1 MNKTI
6 AKIGYS
12 MITESSEG
20 KITYGPV
27 KWFESSKAGGREITA
42 DPNGEP
48 TTVYADGLPVVTAE
62 DNAGYNIKLQ
72 LLAIIDDVEVDWFGN
87 VKTSDGSIVEKNSTA
102 ERPRFALLAAKE
114 RFAADTI
121 YEIDTYLN
129 CIASKRAS
137 RSDKTS
143 EGKLDPQFPEVEIA
157 AAPRIEDK
165 YIRVTS
171 FADSLPTTVT
181 VPTIPVTEATE

>member
-6 AKIGYS
+6 AKIGYAL
-12 MITESSEG
+12 ITKDSAD
-20 KITYGPV
+20 KITYGNV
-27 KWFESSKAGGREITA
+27 VWFDSTKSGGREITA

-48 TTVYADGLPVVTAE
+48 TTIYADGLPVVTAE

-72 LLAIIDDVEVDWFGN
+72 LLSIVDDIETDWFGN
-87 VKTSDGSIVEKNSTA
+87 IKTADGSIIEKNDTA

-114 RFAADTI
+114 RFASDTV

-129 CIASKRAS
+129 CIASKRSS

-143 EGKLDPQFPEVEIA
+143 EGKLDPQFPEIEIA
-157 AAPRIEDK
+157 ATPRLEDK

-171 FADSLPTTVT
+171 YADSLPTTVT
-181 VPTIPVTEATE
+181 VPTVDAVDGE